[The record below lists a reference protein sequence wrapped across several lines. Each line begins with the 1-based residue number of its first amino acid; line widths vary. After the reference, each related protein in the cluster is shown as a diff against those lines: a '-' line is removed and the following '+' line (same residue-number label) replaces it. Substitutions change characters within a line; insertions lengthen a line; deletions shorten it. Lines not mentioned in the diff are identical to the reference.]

1 MAYGITIPG
10 RSVASNYAASFR
22 PVSIAPGFN
31 QVKSD
36 LVANYLMQ
44 VPMLKQQLEM
54 EMANAA
60 LKEIGS
66 IKRTEMNIDS
76 AMDQLEQ
83 QRKNEILGAILK
95 SDSSGSSMNDLVGF
109 QRDQNFLLGSIA
121 GLTKPLNDQAAKT
134 AEQIMGLDFSYKNPR
149 AGAAR
154 LNTKI
159 EPTPTQSAGFQK
171 LQAEE
176 ASTLK
181 RLIQQRLKEAGV
193 Q

>member
-1 MAYGITIPG
+1 MATPITIPG

-22 PVSIAPGFN
+22 PVSIVPGFN

-36 LVANYLMQ
+36 LAANYLMQ

-76 AMDQLEQ
+76 AMDQLDQ
-83 QRKNEILGAILK
+83 QRKNAILAEILK
-95 SDSSGSSMNDLVGF
+95 SDSSGSGMDDLVGF
-109 QRDQNFLLGSIA
+109 QSDQNFLLGSIA
-121 GLTKPLNDQAAKT
+121 GLTKPLNDQAVKT
-134 AEQIMGLDFSYKNPR
+134 GEQIMGADLSTRNVRPK
-149 AGAAR
+149 ATTV
-154 LNTKI
+154 NTKL
-159 EPTPTQSAGFQK
+159 EPTATQSAGFQQIK
-171 LQAEE
+171 ADE

-181 RLIQQRLKEAGV
+181 LMIQERLRRAGL

>member
-36 LVANYLMQ
+36 LAANYLMQ

-95 SDSSGSSMNDLVGF
+95 SDSSGSGMDDLVGF
-109 QRDQNFLLGSIA
+109 QSDQNFLLNSLT
-121 GLTKPLNDQAAKT
+121 GLTQPLNDQAVKAS
-134 AEQIMGLDFSYKNPR
+134 EQIMGADLSTRNVRPQ
-149 AGAAR
+149 ATTV
-154 LNTKI
+154 NTKI
-159 EPTPTQSAGFQK
+159 EPTATQSAGFQQIK
-171 LQAEE
+171 ADE

-181 RLIQQRLKEAGV
+181 LMIQERLRRAGL

>member
-36 LVANYLMQ
+36 LAANYLMQ

-76 AMDQLEQ
+76 AMDRLDQ
-83 QRKNEILGAILK
+83 QRKNQILGAILK

-109 QRDQNFLLGSIA
+109 QSDQNFLLNSLT
-121 GLTKPLNDQAAKT
+121 GLTQPLNDQAVKT
-134 AEQIMGLDFSYKNPR
+134 GEQIMGLDFSYDNPR

-159 EPTPTQSAGFQK
+159 KPTSTQSAGFQK

-181 RLIQQRLKEAGV
+181 RMIQERLRRAGL

>member
-1 MAYGITIPG
+1 MAYGISIPG

-22 PVSIAPGFN
+22 PVTAVPGFS

-54 EMANAA
+54 EMANNA

-95 SDSSGSSMNDLVGF
+95 SDSSGSGMDDLVKF
-109 QRDQNFLLGSIA
+109 QSDQNYLLNTITGMTNP
-121 GLTKPLNDQAAKT
+121 LTEQATKS
-134 AEQIMGLDFSYKNPR
+134 AEEIMAESLSTRNVRPQ
-149 AGAAR
+149 AGAV
-154 LNTKI
+154 NTKI
-159 EPTPTQSAGFQK
+159 EPTATQSAGFQK
-171 LQAEE
+171 LKADE
-176 ASTLK
+176 ASVLK
-181 RLIQQRLKEAGV
+181 LMVQDRLRKAGL

>member
-22 PVSIAPGFN
+22 PVTAVPGFS

-54 EMANAA
+54 EMANNA

-95 SDSSGSSMNDLVGF
+95 SDSSGSGMDDLVNF
-109 QRDQNFLLGSIA
+109 QSDQNYLLNTITGM
-121 GLTKPLNDQAAKT
+121 TNPLNEQATKS
-134 AEQIMGLDFSYKNPR
+134 AEEIMAESLSTRNVRPQ
-149 AGAAR
+149 AGAV
-154 LNTKI
+154 NTKI
-159 EPTPTQSAGFQK
+159 EPTATQSAGFQK
-171 LQAEE
+171 LKADE
-176 ASTLK
+176 ASVLK
-181 RLIQQRLKEAGV
+181 LMVQDRLRKAGL

>member
-36 LVANYLMQ
+36 LAANYLMQ

-54 EMANAA
+54 EMANNA

-95 SDSSGSSMNDLVGF
+95 SDSSGSGMDDLVKF
-109 QRDQNFLLGSIA
+109 QSDQNYLLNTITGM
-121 GLTKPLNDQAAKT
+121 TNPLNQQAT
-134 AEQIMGLDFSYKNPR
+134 TSAEEIMAESLSTRNVRPQ
-149 AGAAR
+149 AGAV
-154 LNTKI
+154 NTKI
-159 EPTPTQSAGFQK
+159 EPTATQSAGFQK
-171 LQAEE
+171 LKADE
-176 ASTLK
+176 ASVLK
-181 RLIQQRLKEAGV
+181 LMVQDRLRKAGL

>member
-36 LVANYLMQ
+36 LAANYLMQ

-54 EMANAA
+54 ELANAA

-76 AMDQLEQ
+76 AMDQLDQ
-83 QRKNEILGAILK
+83 QRKNAILAEILK
-95 SDSSGSSMNDLVGF
+95 SDSSGSSMDDLVGF
-109 QRDQNFLLGSIA
+109 QSDQNFLLGSLT
-121 GLTKPLNDQAAKT
+121 GLTKPLNDQAVKT
-134 AEQIMGLDFSYKNPR
+134 GEQIMGADLSTRNVRPQAKTV
-149 AGAAR
+149 
-154 LNTKI
+154 NTKI
-159 EPTPTQSAGFQK
+159 EPTATQSAGFQQIK
-171 LQAEE
+171 ADE

-181 RLIQQRLKEAGV
+181 LMIQERLRRAGIQ
-193 Q
+193 

>member
-36 LVANYLMQ
+36 LAANYLMQ

-95 SDSSGSSMNDLVGF
+95 SDSSGSGMDDLVGF
-109 QRDQNFLLGSIA
+109 QSDQNFLLNSLT
-121 GLTKPLNDQAAKT
+121 GLTQPLNDQAVKAS
-134 AEQIMGLDFSYKNPR
+134 EQIMGADLSTRNVRPQAKTV
-149 AGAAR
+149 
-154 LNTKI
+154 NTKI
-159 EPTPTQSAGFQK
+159 EPTATQSAGFQQIK
-171 LQAEE
+171 ADE

-181 RLIQQRLKEAGV
+181 LMIQERLRRAGL

>member
-36 LVANYLMQ
+36 LAANYLMQ

-54 EMANAA
+54 EMANNA

-95 SDSSGSSMNDLVGF
+95 SDSSGSGMDDLVKF
-109 QRDQNFLLGSIA
+109 QSDQNYLLNTITGM
-121 GLTKPLNDQAAKT
+121 TNPLNQQAT
-134 AEQIMGLDFSYKNPR
+134 TSAEEIMAESLSTRNVRPQ
-149 AGAAR
+149 AGAV
-154 LNTKI
+154 NTKI
-159 EPTPTQSAGFQK
+159 EPTATQSAGFQK
-171 LQAEE
+171 LKADE
-176 ASTLK
+176 ASVLK
-181 RLIQQRLKEAGV
+181 WMVQDRLRKAGLK
-193 Q
+193 

>member
-36 LVANYLMQ
+36 LAANYLMQ

-95 SDSSGSSMNDLVGF
+95 SDSSGSGMDDLVGF
-109 QRDQNFLLGSIA
+109 QSDQNFLLNSLT
-121 GLTKPLNDQAAKT
+121 GLTQPLNDQAVKAS
-134 AEQIMGLDFSYKNPR
+134 EQIMGADLSTRNVRPQ
-149 AGAAR
+149 AGAV
-154 LNTKI
+154 NTKI
-159 EPTPTQSAGFQK
+159 EPTATQSAGFQK
-171 LQAEE
+171 LKADE

-181 RLIQQRLKEAGV
+181 LMIQERLRRAGL

>member
-22 PVSIAPGFN
+22 PVTAVPGFS

-54 EMANAA
+54 EMANNA

-95 SDSSGSSMNDLVGF
+95 SDSSGSGMDDLVKF
-109 QRDQNFLLGSIA
+109 QSDQNYLLNTITGM
-121 GLTKPLNDQAAKT
+121 TNPLNEQATKS
-134 AEQIMGLDFSYKNPR
+134 AEEIMAESLSTRNVRPQ
-149 AGAAR
+149 AGAV
-154 LNTKI
+154 NTKI
-159 EPTPTQSAGFQK
+159 EPTATQSAGFQK
-171 LQAEE
+171 LKADE
-176 ASTLK
+176 ASVLK
-181 RLIQQRLKEAGV
+181 LMVQDRLRKAGL